1 VKGEIRYG
9 IIGFGRFAEKSIAPA
24 IQASPNS
31 SLVAIQKRSREM
43 AEEKARGLG
52 VPLAFD
58 SVEALVAHPA
68 VDAVFIVSANS
79 AHCSETLAAARAGKH
94 VLVEKPMAMDA
105 GEAETMI
112 GVAAL
117 SGVKLMVGHM
127 LRLSPL
133 VGRIREIVQGGA
145 VGKAVYARADFIYD
159 ARLST
164 RQWLLDR
171 RIAGGGPVFDVGV
184 HCLDTLRYVL
194 NDEVVDVQSQL
205 EPLPTAETTESAAQL
220 QLKFSKGTIG
230 SIYCSYVSSLRKTLI
245 EIQGTEATL
254 SAPNFTTGSR
264 TLELTLVR
272 GESDKPGKVDVEKI
286 AVPNLYIEEITHF
299 SDCILKDREP
309 FLSGSNGLANQRVLD
324 LAMKVHPLP

>member
-1 VKGEIRYG
+1 MNREIRYG
-9 IIGFGRFAEKSIAPA
+9 IIGFGRFAEKSIAGA

-31 SLVAIQKRSREM
+31 SLVAIQKRSREA
-43 AEEKARGLG
+43 AEQKARELG

-79 AHCSETLAAARAGKH
+79 AHCPETLAAARAGKH
-94 VLVEKPMAMDA
+94 VLVEKPMAMDV

-133 VGRIREIVQGGA
+133 VRRIREVVQGGA
-145 VGKAVYARADFIYD
+145 LGEVVYARADFVYD
-159 ARLST
+159 ARLSK
-164 RQWLLDR
+164 RGWLLDR

-194 NDEVVDVQSQL
+194 EDEVVDVQSQL
-205 EPLPTAETTESAAQL
+205 QPLPTAETTESAAQL
-220 QLKFSKGTIG
+220 QLKFSRGTIG
-230 SIYCSYVSSLRKTLI
+230 SIYCSYISSVRQTLI
-245 EIQGTEATL
+245 ELHGTEATL
-254 SAPNFTTGSR
+254 SATGFTTGSR
-264 TLELTLVR
+264 TLELTIVR
-272 GESDKPGKVDVEKI
+272 GESDRPGKVDVEKI

-299 SDCILKDREP
+299 SDCILKNLEP
-309 FLSGSNGLANQRVLD
+309 LLTGSNGLANQRVLD
-324 LAMKVHPLP
+324 LAMNVHPLP